1 MLLWWPIFC
10 PLRDLATSDVELL
23 VSRDSI
29 LLLFHVHFVV
39 YMVDHAFQN
48 ASQCSGISV
57 AILSGEQTLSVLI
70 LCHHHKW
77 GSLQPRRSLPD
88 SSSFVLDIG
97 PELRD
102 ESRFRDSRKDRQN

>member
-1 MLLWWPIFC
+1 MVADLLSFERLSYI
-10 PLRDLATSDVELL
+10 DVELL

-48 ASQCSGISV
+48 ASQCSGRSV
-57 AILSGEQTLSVLI
+57 VNKTLSVLI
-70 LCHHHKW
+70 VCHHHKW
-77 GSLQPRRSLPD
+77 GSFRPRRSRPD
-88 SSSFVLDIG
+88 SSAFVLDIG